1 MLELDRVG
9 FAHTPGRWLFRQ
21 VDLAVRGGE
30 VTVVLGP
37 NGRGKTTLL
46 RCAAGL
52 LRPLEGEVHGSGAV
66 GYVPQALGAGFGYG
80 VLDMVVMG
88 RARHVRAYS
97 TPSARDRALARDALR
112 KVGLIELAERPFAQ
126 LSGGERQLVLI
137 ARAIASD
144 GDVLILD
151 EPAAALDLANQG
163 RVLTLLRELADDGL
177 GVLLTTHHPDH
188 AVSLA
193 DQVALMLPE
202 GRVEVG
208 PAERMLTDGALGD
221 LYGVAVRTVWFDDD
235 GARRKVLTP
244 RYR

>member
-1 MLELDRVG
+1 MLELHRVG
-9 FAHTPGRWLFRQ
+9 FAHPRGDWLFRE
-21 VDLAVRGGE
+21 VDMAVRGGE

-52 LRPLEGEVHGSGAV
+52 LRPLEGEVRGAGAV
-66 GYVPQALGAGFGYG
+66 GYVPQALGSGFGYG

-97 TPSARDRALARDALR
+97 TPSARDRAVAESALR
-112 KVGLIELAERPFAQ
+112 RVGLTGLADRPYAQ

-144 GDVLILD
+144 SEVVILD
-151 EPAAALDLANQG
+151 EPASALDLANQG
-163 RVLTLLRELADDGL
+163 RVLALLRELADGGL

-193 DQVALMLPE
+193 DRVALMLPA
-202 GRVEVG
+202 GRVETG
-208 PAERMLTDGALGD
+208 PADAMLTDDALGE
-221 LYGVAVRTVWFDDD
+221 LYGVPVRTVWFDDD
-235 GARRKVLTP
+235 GARRKVLAP
-244 RYR
+244 RYG